1 MKDQFSDSIGNLT
14 DKLMGWLNA
23 IVKMIPNFILAILVM
38 VVAYFV
44 AKYVAKILGKLVAKK
59 VHKKAIVNMMQ
70 KVIVVLVLIVGL
82 FVALGILNLSK
93 TVTSLLAGAGV
104 IGLVIG
110 FAVQDSLS
118 DTVSGII
125 ISFRDKI
132 RIGNWVET
140 NGFTGEIIDI
150 NLKSFIMK
158 EADNNIV
165 MIPNKSILTNPLKNY
180 SLTPHIRVNVTCGV
194 GYGSDLE
201 MVERLTKETIKNT
214 FKPIEGKEEVEFYF
228 TEFGD
233 SSINFRTR
241 FWIEADRNR
250 PVLEATNK
258 AIIAIKKAFD
268 KADVNIPFPI
278 RTLQFDNR
286 LELNKASE
294 S

>member
-1 MKDQFSDSIGNLT
+1 MKDQFNDSRRKVT
-14 DKLMGWLNA
+14 DKLEGWFNA
-23 IVKMIPNFILAILVM
+23 IIKMVPNFVLAIIVM
-38 VVAYFV
+38 IVAYFL

-70 KVIVVLVLIVGL
+70 KVIVVIVLIVGL

-104 IGLVIG
+104 LGLVIG

-140 NGFTGEIIDI
+140 NGFSGEIIDI

-165 MIPNKSILTNPLKNY
+165 MIPNKAILTNPIKNY
-180 SLTPHIRVNVTCGV
+180 SLTPHIRINVTCGV
-194 GYGSDLE
+194 GYSSDLE
-201 MVERLTKETIKNT
+201 MVEELTKNTIKNS
-214 FKPIEGKEEVEFYF
+214 FPAIDGKDVEFYF

-241 FWIEADRNR
+241 FWIEGDRYKN
-250 PVLEATNK
+250 VLEAQNK
-258 AIIAIKKAFD
+258 AIIEIKKAFD
-268 KADVNIPFPI
+268 KADINIPFPI
-278 RTLQFDNR
+278 RTLQFDNK
-286 LELNKASE
+286 LGLHKDSD